1 MAKFRIKNLA
11 AINYILFAVWVAV
24 AWYHFIPTH
33 HFINTTSEQIDLL
46 KTKFLRNSAIKV
58 SIDLDKTSANPQSLA
73 VWNNI
78 LKAPLEESIYFTFP
92 DLISPSKIE
101 NKQRKIPANILDDL
115 NPK

>member
-73 VWNNI
+73 IWNSI
-78 LKAPLEESIYFTFP
+78 LKSPLEESIQSSFS
-92 DLISPSKIE
+92 LHLSPSKIE
-101 NKQRKIPANILDDL
+101 NKQTKLPANILDDL

>member
-46 KTKFLRNSAIKV
+46 KAKFLKNSAIKV
-58 SIDLDKTSANPQSLA
+58 SIDLEKTSNNPQSLA
-73 VWNNI
+73 IWNNI
-78 LKAPLEESIYFTFP
+78 LKTPLEESTHITF
-92 DLISPSKIE
+92 LSHFLSEKIE
-101 NKQRKIPANILDDL
+101 NKQTKIPTNILDDL